1 MESSI
6 TDREEWTLVDRE
18 DTGSGV
24 DAAADS
30 GSGIPFSRISVWTR
44 WALGSVIGFAVP
56 MCRRILRTEDAV
68 AKAAEGSAEAVEKI
82 AKATEK
88 IASEIADEL
97 PDGGSLKEKALRIEQ
112 ICEEVDRDAERAEIF
127 LHKVLSYYELLL
139 SQMNITY
146 YFLSVLDWASASYIC
161 EDLVTPL
168 LCNLPGKIDKTH
180 RIHRR
185 FYI

>member
-6 TDREEWTLVDRE
+6 TGGEEWTLVDRK
-18 DTGSGV
+18 DTSSGV

-30 GSGIPFSRISVWTR
+30 GSVIHLSRIAGWTR

-56 MCRRILRTEDAV
+56 LCRRILGTEDAV
-68 AKAAEGSAEAVEKI
+68 AKAAESSAEAVEKI

-97 PDGGSLKEKALRIEQ
+97 PDGGSLKEKALQIEQ

-127 LHKVLSYYELLL
+127 IHKVFHT
-139 SQMNITY
+139 MNSS
-146 YFLSVLDWASASYIC
+146 F
-161 EDLVTPL
+161 P
-168 LCNLPGKIDKTH
+168 
-180 RIHRR
+180 R
-185 FYI
+185 

>member
-1 MESSI
+1 MEASSI
-6 TDREEWTLVDRE
+6 TDREEWTLVDRK
-18 DTGSGV
+18 DTSSGV

-56 MCRRILRTEDAV
+56 LCRRILRTEDAV
-68 AKAAEGSAEAVEKI
+68 AKAAESGAEAVEKI

-97 PDGGSLKEKALRIEQ
+97 PDGVSLKEKALRIEQ

-127 LHKVLSYYELLL
+127 IHKVDHIKAEVDAIVEPIIEKGEEIEKEIQEQEGKGQPI
-139 SQMNITY
+139 SQ
-146 YFLSVLDWASASYIC
+146 
-161 EDLVTPL
+161 
-168 LCNLPGKIDKTH
+168 KQ
-180 RIHRR
+180 
-185 FYI
+185 